1 MKTSSA
7 RLWISASALSAA
19 ILLVA
24 SMKLTRAQQ
33 PAATAHSGQFQT
45 AEQHFKNIQVLKN
58 IPADQLIPSM
68 QFIAAS
74 LGVECEFCHVEHAND
89 KDDKKTKLT
98 ARKMITMMMAIN
110 QANFNGDV
118 EVTCYTCHRGV
129 AHPVSTPI
137 LSADA
142 TRPPAHVHDEGGEA
156 HSALPSV
163 EQILDKYLAAVGG
176 ADAFNK
182 INTRV
187 QKGTI
192 DAFGKTNP
200 IEIYSEAPEKRISL
214 NHPPT
219 GTSVTAFNG
228 EVGWLSMPG
237 GFHAMTAAEG
247 EAARIDAELRF
258 PARLRELYKEFK
270 VLPGEPVGGRA
281 TYLVV
286 AKGPGKPTLN
296 LCFDQENGLLLR
308 LIRFAET
315 PLGRNPTQIDY
326 SDYRQTDGVKI
337 PYRWILVR
345 PNGAFTIQ
353 VESVQQNVPV
363 DEKLFVMPE
372 PPAGH

>member
-1 MKTSSA
+1 MKTSST
-7 RLWISASALSAA
+7 RLWISVSALSAA

-24 SMKLTRAQQ
+24 SMKSSRAQQ
-33 PAATAHSGQFQT
+33 PPATAHSGQFQT

-142 TRPPAHVHDEGGEA
+142 TRPPAHVHDEGSEA
-156 HSALPSV
+156 HPALPSA

-200 IEIYSEAPEKRISL
+200 IEIYSEAPEKRVSL

-286 AKGPGKPTLN
+286 AKAPGKPTLN
-296 LCFDQENGLLLR
+296 LYFDQENGLLLR

-353 VESVQQNVPV
+353 VETVQQNVPV